1 VDKLLRSSCAIA
13 CRYAGS
19 AFLYHPPGKYQ
30 QFHIHAIIIITQRN
44 NTLKQSAGVMVE
56 NGEDGALLR
65 VSFDR
70 VVRLKSS
77 NRRIIG
83 GVIPF
88 EE

>member
-1 VDKLLRSSCAIA
+1 
-13 CRYAGS
+13 
-19 AFLYHPPGKYQ
+19 
-30 QFHIHAIIIITQRN
+30 
-44 NTLKQSAGVMVE
+44 MVE

-88 EE
+88 EEWLNYLSN

>member
-1 VDKLLRSSCAIA
+1 
-13 CRYAGS
+13 
-19 AFLYHPPGKYQ
+19 
-30 QFHIHAIIIITQRN
+30 
-44 NTLKQSAGVMVE
+44 
-56 NGEDGALLR
+56 LR

-88 EE
+88 EEWLNYLSN